1 MVGVVSTPDVFER
14 TLIADDRMI
23 ILGSDGLWE
32 FIPSEEVVQIIQDC
46 ENPQVGVERWID
58 GRRPSRDWV
67 PFPGNGGSTRK
78 RLWTTPLSLWFF
90 WER

>member
-1 MVGVVSTPDVFER
+1 MSTPDVFER
-14 TLIADDRMI
+14 TLTEDDRMI

-46 ENPQVGVERWID
+46 ENPQVGVSLGID
-58 GRRPSRDWV
+58 GRRQSNDLG

-78 RLWTTPLSLWFF
+78 RSWTTPRSLWFF